1 MCFNLNTHGLERLH
15 SWQKVILSS
24 IFLILWLFL
33 KSSNN
38 SSLLLNMKDNLS
50 ESCSQNP
57 IYCMGCDFTCYSIA
71 AIKWQGIDLGINQV
85 STLLCNQTCKLEIK
99 FMQHCCKW
107 TKSWLVHVT
116 SSQMNL
122 VAYALSMQS
131 SYDLVLALLCTW
143 TVNNMLWFNNNSC
156 LGSCSCDYQFIYCCY
171 GIAIANEA
179 SAFNL
184 TFMWAQF
191 EFVSLWRRMVILFT
205 LLITCT
211 WMRP

>member
-15 SWQKVILSS
+15 SWQNFILLS

-71 AIKWQGIDLGINQV
+71 AIKWQGFDLGINQV
-85 STLLCNQTCKLEIK
+85 STLLCNQTCKLEVK
-99 FMQHCCKW
+99 FMQPCCKW

-116 SSQMNL
+116 SSQVNL
-122 VAYALSMQS
+122 CLLLHAFCMLCNQS
-131 SYDLVLALLCTW
+131 LIEF
-143 TVNNMLWFNNNSC
+143 MHSC
-156 LGSCSCDYQFIYCCY
+156 AMEPSI
-171 GIAIANEA
+171 
-179 SAFNL
+179 
-184 TFMWAQF
+184 F
-191 EFVSLWRRMVILFT
+191 E
-205 LLITCT
+205 
-211 WMRP
+211 